1 MKLFRKK
8 SSEKAVRMEDAIA
21 HLSAKFNI
29 PAEDMTYEF
38 KEKVPGWRNGKPEAK
53 DTLKITVKQ
62 PTDRPNLHH
71 DMQQELRAV
80 FSAYYGSGAFNPKA
94 MKFYFGVSEDQE
106 HTRMLNAERR
116 KLEEEQDK
124 APIQMAPEFA

>member
-1 MKLFRKK
+1 MKIFRKK
-8 SSEKAVRMEDAIA
+8 SSDKAVRKEDAIA
-21 HLSAKFNI
+21 HLSAKFNV

-38 KEKVPGWRNGKPEAK
+38 RQNVPGYRNGKPEAA

-71 DMQQELRAV
+71 DMQQELRQV
-80 FSAYYGSGAFNPKA
+80 FSAYYGAGAFNPKA

-106 HTRMLNAERR
+106 HTKKLNEARR
-116 KLEEEQDK
+116 KIEGEKE
-124 APIQMAPEFA
+124 AIEMVPELV

>member
-8 SSEKAVRMEDAIA
+8 SSEKAVRKEDAVA
-21 HLSAKFNI
+21 HLSQKFNI
-29 PAEDMTYEF
+29 PAEDMVYEF

-62 PTDRPNLHH
+62 PSDKPNLHH

-80 FSAYYGSGAFNPKA
+80 FSAYYGAGAFHPKA

-106 HTRMLNAERR
+106 YTAQLNAERHA
-116 KLEEEQDK
+116 KEGDK
-124 APIQMAPEFA
+124 EPIQMLPEVA